1 MSKNN
6 TIRKSDK
13 KFIRREK
20 ARIRAQ
26 FFDFKKQEEKINE
39 LYSRF
44 LPKIVAPKPAVVEKP
59 KDKKEEPRKEI
70 KASKVTK
77 TKEKKDEKK
86 HNKA

>member
-26 FFDFKKQEEKINE
+26 FFDFKKQEEKITE
-39 LYSRF
+39 LYSLF
-44 LPKIVAPKPAVVEKP
+44 LKKPIVKSVEVKE
-59 KDKKEEPRKEI
+59 KKEETKLVET
-70 KASKVTK
+70 KKGSKS
-77 TKEKKDEKK
+77 KKVQPVK
-86 HNKA
+86 